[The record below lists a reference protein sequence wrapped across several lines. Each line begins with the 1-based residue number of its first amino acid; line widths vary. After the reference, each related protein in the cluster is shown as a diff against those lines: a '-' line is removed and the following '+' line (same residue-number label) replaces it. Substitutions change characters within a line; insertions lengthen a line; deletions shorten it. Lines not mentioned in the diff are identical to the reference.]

1 MNQNKTL
8 VYVLGG
14 IVVAL
19 LLALVGVLAYN
30 YGKSDSSNDDV
41 SSRVDTVVV
50 EKRQAAPMTSAAPM
64 AEPEPEP
71 QVNPLSLN
79 DWHLTGTIAGKSVVM
94 DLYNNNGV
102 LTGSYYYAKYKPSST
117 LQLNGSVDANGNLYL
132 SEFNTNN
139 GYESGFLEGRMSRSG
154 NLTGH
159 FTNYRGNTYRV
170 NLHLN

>member
-30 YGKSDSSNDDV
+30 YGKSDSSNDEV

-64 AEPEPEP
+64 AEPEP

-94 DLYNNNGV
+94 DLYNNNRV

-132 SEFNTNN
+132 SEFNTIN
-139 GYESGFLEGRMSRSG
+139 SIS
-154 NLTGH
+154 
-159 FTNYRGNTYRV
+159 
-170 NLHLN
+170 